1 MNIGVSIFLITLGAI
16 LAFAVNATVS
26 GLDINVVG
34 VILLVVGIGWLA
46 LSLILLSNRR
56 TRLRSTPASGALVE
70 ERRVYNEPPAVS
82 AYETRTYD
90 EPLP

>member
-26 GLDINVVG
+26 GIDINVVG

-56 TRLRSTPASGALVE
+56 TRLRSTTGGALVE
-70 ERRVYNEPPAVS
+70 ERRVYNEPPAAS
-82 AYETRTYD
+82 AYETTVYD

>member
-1 MNIGVSIFLITLGAI
+1 MNIGVSIFLIAVGAI

-34 VILLVVGIGWLA
+34 VILLIVGIGWLA
-46 LSLILLSNRR
+46 LSLVLINSRR
-56 TRLRSTPASGALVE
+56 TRVRSTPAGALVE
-70 ERRVYNEPPAVS
+70 ERRVYNEPPAAS
-82 AYETRTYD
+82 AYETSVYD